1 MKGRKNIRKLIIQN
15 ELSESTQNA
24 MKEEEL
30 RKNRIQKRQK
40 LVYNIF
46 LLFYYEFDVLVLL
59 NILV

>member
-1 MKGRKNIRKLIIQN
+1 MKGRKNIRRLIIHK

-40 LVYNIF
+40 LVHIY
-46 LLFYYEFDVLVLL
+46 LLLYYEFDVFVLL

>member
-15 ELSESTQNA
+15 ELSESTQNV

-40 LVYNIF
+40 LVYIF
-46 LLFYYEFDVLVLL
+46 LLFYYEFYVFLLL

>member
-40 LVYNIF
+40 LVYIF